1 MFARNL
7 LVVAGFALAGVAA
20 QAATSTAPV
29 GDASNYPAYAPSTST
44 LTRAEV
50 QAQVV
55 QAQRNGTMAMRG
67 DQVTT
72 YNGQYPQTSSLSRAQ
87 VQAEAAAALRAGHLS
102 GGEGVFGE

>member
-1 MFARNL
+1 MFARHL
-7 LVVAGFALAGVAA
+7 LVAASFSLAGVAA
-20 QAATSTAPV
+20 QAANTAPV
-29 GDASNYPAYAPSTST
+29 GDASNYPAYAASTST
-44 LTRAEV
+44 LSRADV

-55 QAQRNGTMAMRG
+55 QAQRDGSMAMHG

-72 YNGQYPQTSSLSRAQ
+72 YDGQYPQTSSLSRAQ

>member
-1 MFARNL
+1 MFTRKL
-7 LVVAGFALAGVAA
+7 LVIAGFALAGVAA

-87 VQAEAAAALRAGHLS
+87 VQAEAAAALRAGHLN

>member
-1 MFARNL
+1 MFARKL
-7 LVVAGFALAGVAA
+7 LVIAGFALAGVAA

-44 LTRAEV
+44 LTRADV

-55 QAQRNGTMAMRG
+55 QAQRDGSMAMRG

-87 VQAEAAAALRAGHLS
+87 VQAEAAAALRAGHLA